1 MILLLTIIGIMF
13 FREPL
18 NRHELAG
25 LAMAVAS
32 LILLIR
38 FA

>member
-18 NRHELAG
+18 NRYELAG
-25 LAMAVAS
+25 LAVAS